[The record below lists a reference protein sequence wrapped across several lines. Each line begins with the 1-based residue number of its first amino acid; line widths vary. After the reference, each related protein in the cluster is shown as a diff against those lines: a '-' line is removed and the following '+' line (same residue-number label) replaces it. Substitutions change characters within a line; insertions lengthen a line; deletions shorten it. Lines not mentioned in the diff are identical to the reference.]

1 MLISALK
8 KPLSHLK
15 EARRRLFFAPLI
27 SQKDKPSVGI
37 STVPVRGLSPARIGA
52 PFHNGFPVGC
62 WASKG
67 QSLSQLM
74 IRVNKV
80 FSFFNLIKTITSLS
94 NGCQYFLFYRQAN
107 PSER

>member
-15 EARRRLFFAPLI
+15 EARRRLLFEPLI
-27 SQKDKPSVGI
+27 SQKDKHLLELAPCLLGD
-37 STVPVRGLSPARIGA
+37 PSPAQIGA

-74 IRVNKV
+74 IRVNKI
-80 FSFFNLIKTITSLS
+80 FSFFQSDKNYTKIK
-94 NGCQYFLFYRQAN
+94 
-107 PSER
+107 